1 MRVRSVHRIIG
12 ILLFIPF
19 FGWALTGLV
28 FFIKPGYEGAYEPLA
43 PKTYPM
49 TASVPITSEPDW
61 LELRYLRT
69 VLGDHLL
76 VRTKSGWI
84 QLDPTNKQRRNLP
97 SEEDLRKLLKDAF
110 TVNPQRYG
118 DISTINGTTATTNT
132 GVEVTLDWNRMNLQQ
147 KGKDTDRIDRL
158 YRIHYL
164 QWTGVKSVDRVLGIL
179 GIVLVVVLTSL
190 GGWLA
195 FKRG

>member
-1 MRVRSVHRIIG
+1 MRIRSVHRIIG

-28 FFIKPGYEGAYEPLA
+28 FFIKPGYEGAYEMLA
-43 PKTYPM
+43 LKTYPM
-49 TASVPITSEPDW
+49 TVGLPITSEPEW

-69 VLGDHLL
+69 ILGDHLL
-76 VRTKSGWI
+76 VRTRSGWI
-84 QLDPTNKQRRNLP
+84 QLDPTTKQQRNLP

-118 DISTINGTTATTNT
+118 DISTINGTSATTNT
-132 GVEVTLDWNRMNLQQ
+132 GVEVSVDWNRMSLQQ
-147 KGKDTDRIDRL
+147 KGRDTDRIDRL

-164 QWTGVKSVDRVLGIL
+164 QWTGVKSIDRVVGFVGIAL
-179 GIVLVVVLTSL
+179 VLVLTSL
-190 GGWLA
+190 GGWLV

>member
-1 MRVRSVHRIIG
+1 MRVRSVHRFIG

-28 FFIKPGYEGAYEPLA
+28 FFIKPGYEGAYEQLA
-43 PKTYPM
+43 PKSYPM
-49 TASVPITSEPDW
+49 TAGLPITSEPDW

-69 VLGDHLL
+69 ILGDHLL
-76 VRTKSGWI
+76 VRTKSGWT
-84 QLDPTNKQRRNLP
+84 QLDPTNKQQRNLP
-97 SEEDLRKLLKDAF
+97 SEENLRKLLKDAF

-118 DISTINGTTATTNT
+118 DISTINGTTVTTNT
-132 GVEVTLDWNRMNLQQ
+132 GVEVSLDWNRMSLQQ
-147 KGKDTDRIDRL
+147 KGRDTDRIDRL

-164 QWTGVKSVDRVLGIL
+164 QWTGVKSIDRVMGFVE
-179 GIVLVVVLTSL
+179 IVLVLALTSL
-190 GGWLA
+190 GGWLV

>member
-1 MRVRSVHRIIG
+1 MRVRSVHRFIG

-28 FFIKPGYEGAYEPLA
+28 FFIKPGYEGAYEQLD
-43 PKTYPM
+43 PKSYPM
-49 TASVPITSEPDW
+49 TAGLPITSEPDW

-69 VLGDHLL
+69 ILGDHLL
-76 VRTKSGWI
+76 VRTKSGWT
-84 QLDPTNKQRRNLP
+84 QLDPTNKQQRNLP
-97 SEEDLRKLLKDAF
+97 SEENLRKLLKDAF

-118 DISTINGTTATTNT
+118 DISTINGTTVTTNT
-132 GVEVTLDWNRMNLQQ
+132 GVEVSLDWNRMSLRQ
-147 KGKDTDRIDRL
+147 KGRDTDRIDRL

-164 QWTGVKSVDRVLGIL
+164 QWTGVKSIDRVMGFV
-179 GIVLVVVLTSL
+179 GIVLVLALTSL
-190 GGWLA
+190 GGWLV

>member
-1 MRVRSVHRIIG
+1 MRIRSVHRIIG

-28 FFIKPGYEGAYEPLA
+28 FFIKPGYEGAYEMLA
-43 PKTYPM
+43 LKTYPM
-49 TASVPITSEPDW
+49 TVGLTITSEPEW

-69 VLGDHLL
+69 ILGDHLL
-76 VRTKSGWI
+76 VRTKSSWI
-84 QLDPTNKQRRNLP
+84 QLDPTTKRQRSLP

-118 DISTINGTTATTNT
+118 DISTINGTSATTNT
-132 GVEVTLDWNRMNLQQ
+132 GVEVSVDWNRMSLQQ
-147 KGKDTDRIDRL
+147 KGRDTDRINRL

-164 QWTGVKSVDRVLGIL
+164 QWTGVKSIDHVV
-179 GIVLVVVLTSL
+179 GIVGIALVLVLTSL
-190 GGWLA
+190 GGWLV
-195 FKRG
+195 FKRC

>member
-1 MRVRSVHRIIG
+1 
-12 ILLFIPF
+12 
-19 FGWALTGLV
+19 
-28 FFIKPGYEGAYEPLA
+28 
-43 PKTYPM
+43 M
-49 TASVPITSEPDW
+49 TAGVPITSEPDW